1 MRIAEVTAFFLYVL
15 VPFIAGFRLPF
26 DFRRSAEIELEDSEM
41 KSKYWNNGQ
50 SYDEILQNRFTSYV
64 ERALSRKRMQ
74 FYTRYMMQQ
83 IHEVPLEEADTSEE
97 LASAEEMIS
106 DDFYPE
112 MFENIKLLKALKMIS
127 PEDMMIIKLHV
138 LYGLSYE
145 SIANSMGVSW
155 SAVSSRCNRAIHKI
169 RKYMEEDKK

>member
-1 MRIAEVTAFFLYVL
+1 
-15 VPFIAGFRLPF
+15 
-26 DFRRSAEIELEDSEM
+26 M

-50 SYDEILQNRFTSYV
+50 SYDEILQNRFTAYV
-64 ERALSRKRMQ
+64 ERALSRKRMR

-83 IHEVPLEEADTSEE
+83 IHEVPLEEADNNEE
-97 LASAEEMIS
+97 LASAEEIIS

-155 SAVSSRCNRAIHKI
+155 SAVSSRYNRAIQKI

>member
-1 MRIAEVTAFFLYVL
+1 
-15 VPFIAGFRLPF
+15 
-26 DFRRSAEIELEDSEM
+26 M

-50 SYDEILQNRFTSYV
+50 SYDEILQNRFTAYV
-64 ERALSRKRMQ
+64 ERALSRKRMR

-83 IHEVPLEEADTSEE
+83 EHEISLEEGDTSEE

-155 SAVSSRCNRAIHKI
+155 SAVSSRYNRAIHKI